1 MATDK
6 MPANPNDIN
15 EALQYSAMGG
25 AIGAMAKSLKTK
37 GIVPSLVDAV
47 VGGAFTVSTCGAM
60 IYFFATPN
68 WVIVSASCSIGV
80 ASNFF
85 VNWGQRLTGSLLF
98 FVERLMW
105 RDYNRKADGDPPPD
119 ED

>member
-60 IYFFATPN
+60 IYFF
-68 WVIVSASCSIGV
+68 
-80 ASNFF
+80 